1 MALVADYVSG
11 TRYRNQMPDGRY
23 YDFLSELEYRIAYK
37 EARFSMATM
46 GGYYRFLDDYKFN
59 VSNPQRCGQ
68 IRELNAFELGRLR
81 FLAKVQ
87 KIKYYSGEC
96 TAACRL
102 KQHEDKR
109 RSSERAG

>member
-1 MALVADYVSG
+1 MALLADYFPS

-23 YDFLSELEYRIAYK
+23 YDFSSELEYRIAYE
-37 EARFSMATM
+37 EARLRIATM
-46 GGYYRFLDDYKFN
+46 GRYYRFSNDYQSN
-59 VSNPQRCGQ
+59 VSNPHRCGQ
-68 IRELNAFELGRLR
+68 IRELSAFELGRLR

-102 KQHEDKR
+102 EQHEDKR
-109 RSSERAG
+109 RSSERAE